1 MDVFAVL
8 LVITAGAMW
17 AGCGLAAQD
26 FFSRSSLTPMDLTVF
41 RMFCAGVIMM
51 ALTIARGNF
60 VKSIRIL
67 KDHPFLLAKLS
78 FYGIIGLMLMHWTY
92 FASIEAGNAAA
103 ATMIQYTCPAIVIL
117 WTSFRKG
124 RLPGTAEAA
133 SVILAIGGVFLL
145 VTGGNLDRIMVPA
158 DCIWLGL
165 ASAVFFA
172 VCAVYPKNLMAFPDA
187 SFVLS
192 IGMFCGAAAAFAA
205 DPVTDIGAFFHRD
218 IIMDI
223 FWIVICGTVVAFTC
237 YNTGLRRLTE
247 TEASVT
253 ATVEPAISVIASYFL
268 FSEMFNVF
276 QAVGIILILAAIA
289 APGSEHM
296 LKKRLGFQH
305 K

>member
-103 ATMIQYTCPAIVIL
+103 ATVIQYTCPAIVIL

-165 ASAVFFA
+165 ASAVFFCSMRC
-172 VCAVYPKNLMAFPDA
+172 V
-187 SFVLS
+187 S
-192 IGMFCGAAAAFAA
+192 
-205 DPVTDIGAFFHRD
+205 
-218 IIMDI
+218 
-223 FWIVICGTVVAFTC
+223 
-237 YNTGLRRLTE
+237 
-247 TEASVT
+247 
-253 ATVEPAISVIASYFL
+253 
-268 FSEMFNVF
+268 
-276 QAVGIILILAAIA
+276 
-289 APGSEHM
+289 
-296 LKKRLGFQH
+296 
-305 K
+305 

>member
-103 ATMIQYTCPAIVIL
+103 AT
-117 WTSFRKG
+117 
-124 RLPGTAEAA
+124 
-133 SVILAIGGVFLL
+133 
-145 VTGGNLDRIMVPA
+145 
-158 DCIWLGL
+158 
-165 ASAVFFA
+165 
-172 VCAVYPKNLMAFPDA
+172 
-187 SFVLS
+187 
-192 IGMFCGAAAAFAA
+192 
-205 DPVTDIGAFFHRD
+205 
-218 IIMDI
+218 
-223 FWIVICGTVVAFTC
+223 
-237 YNTGLRRLTE
+237 
-247 TEASVT
+247 
-253 ATVEPAISVIASYFL
+253 
-268 FSEMFNVF
+268 
-276 QAVGIILILAAIA
+276 
-289 APGSEHM
+289 
-296 LKKRLGFQH
+296 
-305 K
+305 

>member
-17 AGCGLAAQD
+17 AGCGLATQD

-103 ATMIQYTCPAIVIL
+103 ATVIQYTCPAIVIL

-165 ASAVFFA
+165 ASAVFLQYA
-172 VCAVYPKNLMAFPDA
+172 LC
-187 SFVLS
+187 
-192 IGMFCGAAAAFAA
+192 
-205 DPVTDIGAFFHRD
+205 
-218 IIMDI
+218 
-223 FWIVICGTVVAFTC
+223 
-237 YNTGLRRLTE
+237 
-247 TEASVT
+247 
-253 ATVEPAISVIASYFL
+253 
-268 FSEMFNVF
+268 
-276 QAVGIILILAAIA
+276 IL
-289 APGSEHM
+289 
-296 LKKRLGFQH
+296 KT
-305 K
+305 